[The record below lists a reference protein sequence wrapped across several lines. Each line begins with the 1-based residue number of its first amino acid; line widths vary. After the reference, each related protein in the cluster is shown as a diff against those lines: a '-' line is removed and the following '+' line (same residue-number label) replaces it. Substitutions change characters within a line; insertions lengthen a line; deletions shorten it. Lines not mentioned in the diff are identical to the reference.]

1 MVQRS
6 SNECIIKARS
16 AMAKRR
22 GQHLVPQVFPACI
35 LIPCH
40 ALVAISKRIRY
51 ARARIPREDA
61 RSGNFKQYFRIF
73 STLTEQCSLD
83 TRTWRTPQTFRSS
96 VFDPEQFDPR
106 GSTTRDFSAIRNV
119 LGWQRCRLLSL
130 RVDSLLDRFLWTRG
144 SRCRSASNR
153 RWPPTIRSTP
163 GPTFIGEKVARPRLK
178 APARWRSE
186 RTLARTRLNR
196 IARDRARE
204 LLARESVDLT
214 SDKPLLRADIYFT
227 PI

>member
-83 TRTWRTPQTFRSS
+83 TRTWRTPQTYPLRWRHSRFRSRTVRS
-96 VFDPEQFDPR
+96 SWIYYSGFFCDPECPPLTALPTAVAP
-106 GSTTRDFSAIRNV
+106 S
-119 LGWQRCRLLSL
+119 RLPVRSISL
-130 RVDSLLDRFLWTRG
+130 DSWI
-144 SRCRSASNR
+144 AM
-153 RWPPTIRSTP
+153 P
-163 GPTFIGEKVARPRLK
+163 IGE
-178 APARWRSE
+178 
-186 RTLARTRLNR
+186 
-196 IARDRARE
+196 
-204 LLARESVDLT
+204 
-214 SDKPLLRADIYFT
+214 
-227 PI
+227 